1 MQEALRIDAI
11 WCAHMIVLVPDQQ
24 IRMQEALRIDSC
36 HLVSICDSAG
46 DRSANTYKEIILDAI
61 LV

>member
-24 IRMQEALRIDSC
+24 IRTQEALRIDAIWC
-36 HLVSICDSAG
+36 PYVTVLVTDQQIHTRKS
-46 DRSANTYKEIILDAI
+46 Y
-61 LV
+61 